1 VHAPDRVK
9 TWSACPDHIHF
20 LSEYLDNRS
29 FLLGMRPLDAD
40 SMAGEPA

>member
-9 TWSACPDHIHF
+9 TWSACPDHIQF
-20 LSEYLDNRS
+20 LSEYLDNRG